1 MSSIEFRKEYFAD
14 ERDDDL
20 NVVGKPVQRQ
30 DALGH
35 VTGRTK
41 YFDDHLFEGLLHMR
55 CIRSP
60 HHHAR
65 IRSINVSA
73 AQNMPGVIRIVQA
86 EDVPVNMNTMLDI
99 IGFGRDDE
107 ALLQNKK
114 VAYKGEPVAAV
125 IAETELQARNACN
138 AIRVDYEIL
147 PHVLDVEEALTPQAP
162 VVNEEYPNNTFDYHE
177 LYDHQKLRFGDTEAA
192 FAQADHIVEDE
203 YEMSPIE
210 QAPTETCGAIAA
222 PETDGRY
229 VCHTSTQALFFSLGI
244 SAKMLDMN
252 SSKLHFI
259 GGTVGGGFGGKVDSL
274 HEPMALLGAI
284 LTGRPVKFIWDRQ
297 EEMQV
302 GAPRGAERWRIRDGV
317 MNDGRI
323 IAREFTGFFDAGAY
337 TRLSSYAIIKGTG
350 HLPGPYS
357 IPNVSSNVY
366 CVYTNRTPATA
377 MRGFG
382 ITGVD
387 FTIESHM
394 DQVAERIGMNP
405 IELRIINAYRDG
417 DMKAHRR
424 IAKNCAL
431 IECCQVSAQ
440 KGNWAIAPEYAAMSS
455 LKDGGGE
462 RAHVPQ
468 TKIDMEGRI
477 GERKAGRVES
487 TSPSKNSQISTKPDS
502 TVAPVSAAMAMGQDV
517 KNIAGKPNK
526 LAMPGQSVGPV
537 HHNQAPQSTPAIGP
551 DGVLSIPNTHDGS
564 NPNNASAQA
573 APAPV
578 RPTQTYTPA
587 PPPPN
592 VQSRSPSSSPSP
604 YPPSTP
610 ASSSQPV
617 PSSSVPPPAPQT
629 SQPVVDA
636 YKPEE
641 PFTRGSK
648 RPGVS
653 RFISGSRRR

>member
-20 NVVGKPVQRQ
+20 DVVGKPTQRQ

-35 VTGRTK
+35 VTSRTK

-55 CIRSP
+55 CLRSP

-65 IRSINVSA
+65 IHSMDVSLA
-73 AQNMPGVIRIVQA
+73 RNMPGVIRIVQG

-107 ALLQNKK
+107 MLIQTKK

-138 AIRVDYEIL
+138 AIRIEYDVL

-177 LYDHQKLRFGDTEAA
+177 LYDHQKLRFGDTETA
-192 FAQADHIVEDE
+192 FAQADHIVEGE

-222 PETDGRY
+222 PETNNRY

-244 SAKMLDMN
+244 SAKLLAIN
-252 SSKLHFI
+252 SSDLHFI

-284 LTGRPVKFIWDRQ
+284 LTGRPVKFTWDRQ

-302 GAPRGAERWRIRDGV
+302 GAPRGGERWRIRDGV
-317 MNDGRI
+317 MNDGTI

-387 FTIESHM
+387 FSIEAHM
-394 DQVAERIGMNP
+394 DKVAEKVRMNP
-405 IELRIINAYRDG
+405 IELRIKNAYRDG

-424 IAKNCAL
+424 IAKNTAL
-431 IECCQVSAQ
+431 IECCQVAAQ
-440 KGNWAIAPEYAAMSS
+440 KGNWAIGSEFAAMSS
-455 LKDGGGE
+455 LKDGGGA

-468 TKIDMEGRI
+468 TKIDQEGRI
-477 GERKAGRVES
+477 GERKAGRVAS
-487 TSPSKNSQISTKPDS
+487 TSPSKNGQISSKPAS
-502 TVAPVSAAMAMGQDV
+502 TIAPVSASMAMGQDV

-537 HHNQAPQSTPAIGP
+537 HHDQTPKATPAIGP
-551 DGVLSIPNTHDGS
+551 DGVMSVPNTPDGS
-564 NPNNASAQA
+564 NPNISPGQTVMPPVQ
-573 APAPV
+573 APAS
-578 RPTQTYTPA
+578 QTYTPQPTA
-587 PPPPN
+587 TPQNANQQSASSPQVPN
-592 VQSRSPSSSPSP
+592 V
-604 YPPSTP
+604 PPDTP
-610 ASSSQPV
+610 KSDDGSAGYQPN
-617 PSSSVPPPAPQT
+617 
-629 SQPVVDA
+629 
-636 YKPEE
+636 E
-641 PFTRGSK
+641 PFTRGTK